1 MIGASIGIMM
11 ELGVGIVIIFE
22 ILLRKSIDGGSA
34 VLSFLILVFPQNQ
47 NAALCLPYRDL
58 ILILVGNPLSN
69 YF

>member
-34 VLSFLILVFPQNQ
+34 VLSGFNSGVPPESKRRFVP
-47 NAALCLPYRDL
+47 ALS
-58 ILILVGNPLSN
+58 GFNSN
-69 YF
+69 LGWQSFK